1 MRKRLARLLAAGAL
15 ASVAMVALAQ
25 PATYETVA
33 PILAGRC
40 VMCHSGPSAAAEL
53 RLDSLEGLLKGSRN
67 GAVAQ
72 PGQPAASE
80 LIRRIKGASQPR
92 MPMTG
97 PPFLSDE
104 EIALFEQWVA
114 AGLPPGASAPSAGA
128 PTAPVPARAVA
139 AVPTY
144 ADVAPIF
151 ATRCAKCHA
160 ERGQMGP
167 APEGYVLTSY
177 EATLAAADRARV
189 VAGSAAASEL
199 LRRIRGSAR
208 PRMPLDGPPY
218 LSEAE
223 VALIARWIDA
233 GARDASGKPAPKP
246 DGARVRL
253 HGTLQPDGR
262 LDELPLHG
270 TAQARVDR
278 RTGAGAYVEVRGR
291 VSADG
296 TVSVERIRPR

>member
-1 MRKRLARLLAAGAL
+1 MRRKLTRLLAAGAIASL
-15 ASVAMVALAQ
+15 AEAALAQ
-25 PATYETVA
+25 PATFDTIA

-40 VMCHSGPSAAAEL
+40 VMCHAGPSAAAEL

-67 GAVAQ
+67 GPVVQA
-72 PGQPAASE
+72 GQPAASE
-80 LIRRIKGASQPR
+80 LIRRIRGTSQPR

-97 PPFLSDE
+97 PPFLTDE
-104 EIALFEQWVA
+104 EIALFERWIA
-114 AGLPPGASAPSAGA
+114 SGLPPGVGSTPAAG
-128 PTAPVPARAVA
+128 TAAAPARASP

-151 ATRCAKCHA
+151 ATRCARCHA
-160 ERGQMGP
+160 EKGQMGP
-167 APEGYVLTSY
+167 APEGYLLTSY
-177 EATLAAADRARV
+177 AATVATADRARV

-199 LRRIRGSAR
+199 VRRIRGSAR

-233 GARDASGKPAPKP
+233 GARDATGKPAQKP
-246 DGARVRL
+246 VGARVRL

-262 LDELPLHG
+262 LDELRLHMP
-270 TAQARVDR
+270 AQARVDR

-291 VSADG
+291 IGDDG
-296 TVSVERIRPR
+296 TVVVDRVRPR